1 MRTGQSAPRILSASD
16 PLPDPGSARRDGLVA
31 VGGGLSVARL
41 REAYRMGIFPWS
53 AEPETWWSPDPRAFI
68 DLQRGVHISRR
79 LAQKLRQGRFQ
90 VSRDRAFRQVMEA
103 CGGKRAGQESSWISP
118 ALTDAYVALHEAGDA
133 HSVEVWR
140 DGRLVGGVYGV
151 AAGGAFAGESMFHHE
166 ADASK
171 IALAGLADH
180 LKRQGFVL
188 LDVQVANPFTRQMG
202 AEEIPRR
209 EFLGRLMEALA
220 ADAAF

>member
-1 MRTGQSAPRILSASD
+1 VT
-16 PLPDPGSARRDGLVA
+16 ARPDGLVA

-41 REAYRMGIFPWS
+41 REAYCRGIFPWS
-53 AEPETWWSPDPRAFI
+53 ADPETWWSPDPRAVI
-68 DLQRGVHISRR
+68 DLAHGVRISRR
-79 LAQKLRQGRFQ
+79 LAQKLRQGGFEI
-90 VSRDRAFRQVMEA
+90 SRDRAFRQVMEA
-103 CGGKRAGQESSWISP
+103 CSGKRDGQDSSWISL

-140 DGRLVGGVYGV
+140 DGRLVGGIYGV
-151 AAGGAFAGESMFHHE
+151 AAGGAFAGESMFHRE

-171 IALAGLADH
+171 IALASLADH

-188 LDVQVANPFTRQMG
+188 FDVQVANPFTRQMG

-209 EFLGRLMEALA
+209 EFLGRLRKALA
-220 ADAAF
+220 ADVAF

>member
-1 MRTGQSAPRILSASD
+1 MRIGKSGPRIISASD
-16 PLPDPGSARRDGLVA
+16 PLPDPAAADPEGLVA

-41 REAYRMGIFPWS
+41 REAYRKGIFPWS
-53 AEPETWWSPDPRAFI
+53 TDPETWWSPDPRAVI
-68 DLQRGVHISRR
+68 DLDHGVHISCR
-79 LAQKLRQGRFQ
+79 LAQKLRQGRFEIT
-90 VSRDRAFRQVMEA
+90 RDRAFRQVMQA
-103 CGGKRAGQESSWISP
+103 CGGKREGQHSSWISP
-118 ALTDAYVALHEAGDA
+118 ALTGAYVALHEAGDA

-171 IALAGLADH
+171 IALASLANH
-180 LKRQGFVL
+180 LKRRGFVL
-188 LDVQVANPFTRQMG
+188 FDVQVANPFTRQMG

-209 EFLGRLMEALA
+209 EFLGRLREALA
-220 ADAAF
+220 ADAVF

>member
-1 MRTGQSAPRILSASD
+1 MSSGQSATPVLSASD
-16 PLPDPGSARRDGLVA
+16 PLPDPRQARPDGLVA

-41 REAYRMGIFPWS
+41 REAYRKGIFPWS
-53 AEPETWWSPDPRAFI
+53 TDPETWWSPDPRAVI
-68 DLQRGVHISRR
+68 DLERGIHISRR
-79 LAQKLRQGRFQ
+79 LAQKLRQGRFE

-103 CGGKRAGQESSWISP
+103 CGRTRAGQDSSWISP

-140 DGRLVGGVYGV
+140 DGLLAGGIYGV
-151 AAGGAFAGESMFHHE
+151 AAGGAFAGESMFHDE

-171 IALAGLADH
+171 IALASLADH
-180 LKRQGFVL
+180 LRRRGFVL
-188 LDVQVANPFTRQMG
+188 FDVQVANPFTRRMG

-209 EFLGRLMEALA
+209 EFLGRLKEALA